1 MEWQQNEAA
10 TAPREEKD
18 SVRYLI
24 ISLLLIQLTACGGD
38 PNDPEAEVRAWIA
51 QGEAAAEEKDRSEL
65 LDMISETYTD
75 ARGNSHESI
84 GDMLRVYFFRQ
95 QSIALLTSIDDIT
108 LMGDTAA
115 MVNLTVGMAGTG
127 SGRIGLD
134 ADAYRFEFELEKPDD
149 EWLLIGARWGGIGRD
164 LR

>member
-1 MEWQQNEAA
+1 MRN
-10 TAPREEKD
+10 
-18 SVRYLI
+18 LI
-24 ISLLLIQLTACGGD
+24 ISLFFIHLAACGGD
-38 PNDPEAEVRAWIA
+38 PNDPEAELRAWVA
-51 QGEAAAEEKDRSEL
+51 QGEAAAEDKDRGEL
-65 LDMISETYTD
+65 LDMISETYAD

-115 MVNLTVGMAGTG
+115 MINLTVGMAGTG
-127 SGRIGLD
+127 SGAIGLD
-134 ADAYRFEFELEKPDD
+134 ADAYRFEFELEKMDD
-149 EWLLIGARWGGIGRD
+149 EWMLIGARWGGLGRD